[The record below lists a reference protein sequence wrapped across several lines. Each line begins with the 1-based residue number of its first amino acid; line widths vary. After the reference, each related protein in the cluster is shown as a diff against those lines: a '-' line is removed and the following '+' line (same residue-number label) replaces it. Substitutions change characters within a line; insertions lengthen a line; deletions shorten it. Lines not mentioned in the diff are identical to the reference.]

1 MAGRRWVGGWI
12 CVGLMTTGCGLI
24 DRSDCDEVFFVGSE
38 GDRLVPSYDV
48 YAYDE
53 HGEQTKRLTDDH
65 ASIDAA
71 VSPDGERIVVRSWRG
86 SSYDAE
92 LGPDTVSLYVSDI
105 EGDDERRLTSGHW
118 DDYPTWSPDGTRIAF
133 LRSDDNPD
141 ISKLLV
147 LDLAHP
153 STTTLVATFPRSIYL
168 PIFWLDNKTVAWWSH
183 RPRAVLSRD
192 ASGTGPIS
200 VAIRDVPAPPVWS
213 PNGTK
218 IAYSKVATRS
228 RATGADLYELVV
240 RDLNSGRVTPVAD
253 SASHDTGALGWTKD
267 DRLFFTRNIA
277 GEDVHIKTVQGGAGP
292 SLVLGTLGEVS
303 VTMNPACG

>member
-12 CVGLMTTGCGLI
+12 CVGLMTSGCGLI
-24 DRSDCDEVFFVGSE
+24 DGSDCDEVFFVGSE
-38 GDRLVPSYDV
+38 GDRLIPSYDV

-71 VSPDGERIVVRSWRG
+71 VSPDGKRMVVRSWRG

-92 LGPDTVSLYVSDI
+92 LGPATVSLYVSDI
-105 EGDDERRLTSGHW
+105 DGDDEQRLTSGHS
-118 DDYPTWSPDGTRIAF
+118 DDYPAWSPDGTKIAF
-133 LRSDDNPD
+133 VRGGN
-141 ISKLLV
+141 ISKILV

-153 STTTLVATFPRSIYL
+153 STTTLVATIPQYL
-168 PIFWLDNKTVAWWSH
+168 DSPIIWLDNETVAWWSH

-200 VAIRDVPAPPVWS
+200 VAIRDVPARPVWS
-213 PNGTK
+213 PDGTK

-228 RATGADLYELVV
+228 RATGPDLYELVV
-240 RDLNSGRVTPVAD
+240 RDLDSGRVTPVAD
-253 SASHDTGALGWTKD
+253 SASGDTGPLGWTKD

-277 GEDVHIKTVQGGAGP
+277 GEGVHIKTVEGGAEP
-292 SLVLGTLGEVS
+292 STVVGILGEVS